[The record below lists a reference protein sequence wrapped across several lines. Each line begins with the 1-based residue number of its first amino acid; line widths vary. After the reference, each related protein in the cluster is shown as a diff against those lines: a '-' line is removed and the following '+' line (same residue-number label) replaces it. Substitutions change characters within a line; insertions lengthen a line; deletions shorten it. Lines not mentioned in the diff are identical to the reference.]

1 MISYKNTRRS
11 GMRNNLSKSGKQ
23 QFWER
28 HIVQWGGSGLSQVE
42 YCRKNKIGVK
52 AFQYW
57 KRKSKHSGVPATLVE
72 LHIPKSLPIPTPR
85 DHHPQL
91 CLVVDQH
98 YRIEIGR
105 GFDSEDF
112 ERVVR
117 ILGRI

>member
-1 MISYKNTRRS
+1 MT
-11 GMRNNLSKSGKQ
+11 NNLSRSGKR
-23 QFWER
+23 QFREK
-28 HIVQWGGSGLSQVE
+28 HIAQWRESGLSQVE
-42 YCRKNKIGVK
+42 YCRKNKIGLK

-57 KRKSKHSGVPATLVE
+57 KRKSKHSVPATLVE
-72 LHIPKSLPIPTPR
+72 LHIPKSLPIQTPG